1 MRQIRVRATRF
12 LREHTIFERFRRSD
26 THQNGFDF
34 QRLEE
39 IQTIPP
45 PVGKAFKGERYTG
58 RGSSVYSVDPEKLGG
73 GLILCDSFL

>member
-12 LREHTIFERFRRSD
+12 LRRHTIFERFRRSY

-58 RGSSVYSVDPEKLGG
+58 RGSSVYSVGLEKLGG